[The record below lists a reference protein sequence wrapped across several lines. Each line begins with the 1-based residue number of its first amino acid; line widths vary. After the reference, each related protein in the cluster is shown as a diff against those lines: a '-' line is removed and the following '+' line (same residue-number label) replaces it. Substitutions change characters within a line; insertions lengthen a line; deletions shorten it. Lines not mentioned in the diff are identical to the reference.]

1 MQKYKTCKI
10 LFISLTIFIMTFS
23 LSSKS
28 HEKTVLLF
36 APISL
41 SEVIKE
47 LINSYKILQNNIKIK
62 SVFMGT
68 SKLVMQVKNGVN
80 PDLFISANEEWMDYL
95 EKKQIILKKFR
106 KDYLY
111 NSLVVITNKESSVNA
126 FVNITELENAFLKS
140 KTKISLAM
148 TNSIPAG
155 MYAKEFLV
163 NVGVWENI
171 KKKYVES
178 PNVRA
183 ALNYVARNELEF
195 GIVYKTEVVKK
206 NVTETYGT
214 ENETHA
220 HTVSV
225 TGKRAETVSNSVTET
240 YSDTMTQNITG
251 AVTETYSSTMTQ
263 NVTGNVS
270 ETYSGSQSTQ
280 VSGNIDIDGARID
293 LN

>member
-195 GIVYKTEVVKK
+195 GIVYKTEVVKNSKVKIVYYIDEKKHKKIIYPIAALNEKKETMEVYNFFLENK
-206 NVTETYGT
+206 NLTKALKWGFEIL
-214 ENETHA
+214 
-220 HTVSV
+220 
-225 TGKRAETVSNSVTET
+225 K
-240 YSDTMTQNITG
+240 
-251 AVTETYSSTMTQ
+251 
-263 NVTGNVS
+263 
-270 ETYSGSQSTQ
+270 
-280 VSGNIDIDGARID
+280 
-293 LN
+293 